1 MCVAYPG
8 KVNKINNDGTA
19 QVDFDGNMVNAMSG
33 LVKIKEGDYVLVH
46 AGCIIQVMDEKEALE
61 LSDLFKEMESI

>member
-8 KVNKINNDGTA
+8 KINKINGDGTA
-19 QVDFDGNMVNAMSG
+19 QVDFNGNMVNAMSG

-46 AGCIIQVMDEKEALE
+46 AGCIIQVMGEKEAKE
-61 LSDLFKEMESI
+61 LTDLFMEMGGM